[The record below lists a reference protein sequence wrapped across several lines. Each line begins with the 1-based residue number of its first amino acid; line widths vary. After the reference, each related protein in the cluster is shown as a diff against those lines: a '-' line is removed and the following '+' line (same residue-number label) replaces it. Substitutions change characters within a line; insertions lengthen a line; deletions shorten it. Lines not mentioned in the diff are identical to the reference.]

1 MHLSLALP
9 VIDLPNL
16 STFAHAVA
24 DPRFPLAIGI
34 SILAGTVRGFS
45 GFGSALIYV
54 PLMSAVYDPRVA
66 AASFVLIDCAVG
78 ASFVP
83 GMWRKAN
90 WREILPLAAA
100 AIVAAQ
106 FGTLILQYADPTLL
120 RWAICGL
127 VASVI
132 VILASGWRYHGRP
145 HLLATLAVGFVAGL
159 LGGAVQISGPP
170 VIVYWLGSAFPPD
183 IVRANFIVYFA
194 VFSLSGIVTYLI
206 HGLITAPV
214 IALALL
220 IGPVQIFL
228 MVVGTRLF
236 HLATEKTYR
245 RVAYV
250 IVALSA
256 LVSMPLWDHFLR

>member
-1 MHLSLALP
+1 M
-9 VIDLPNL
+9 
-16 STFAHAVA
+16 A
-24 DPRFPLAIGI
+24 DPRFPLAVAI

-54 PLMSAVYDPRVA
+54 PLMSAVYEPRVA

-78 ASFVP
+78 LAFVP
-83 GMWRKAN
+83 SMWRKAS
-90 WREILPLAAA
+90 WREILPLAAM

-106 FGTLILQYADPTLL
+106 FGTLILQYADPVNL
-120 RWAICGL
+120 RWVLSAL
-127 VASVI
+127 VAGVV

-145 HLLATLAVGFVAGL
+145 HVAATIAVGLIAGL

-170 VIVYWLGSAFPPD
+170 VLVYWLGSLLPPE

-194 VFSLSGIVTYLI
+194 IFSVSGAITYFF
-206 HGLITAPV
+206 HGLMTAPV
-214 IALALL
+214 IALALM
-220 IGPVQIFL
+220 IGPLQIFC
-228 MVVGTRLF
+228 MVLGKKLF
-236 HLATEKTYR
+236 RLATEKTYR

-256 LVSMPLWDHFLR
+256 IVSMPLWDKFLR